1 MTVMSA
7 INATKDLTES
17 LVDSHKGQEDMKRK
31 VLQFKDLIE
40 KVLTVDPSKR
50 LAVNQALTHPFI
62 TEKMQS

>member
-1 MTVMSA
+1 MLGSQKV
-7 INATKDLTES
+7 
-17 LVDSHKGQEDMKRK
+17 QEDMKRK

-40 KVLTVDPSKR
+40 KVLMLDPSKR